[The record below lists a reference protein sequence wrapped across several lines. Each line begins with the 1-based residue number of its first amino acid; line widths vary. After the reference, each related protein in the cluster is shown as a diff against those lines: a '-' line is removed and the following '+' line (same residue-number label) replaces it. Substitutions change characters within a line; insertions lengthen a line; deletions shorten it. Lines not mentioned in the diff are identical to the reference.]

1 VDDPEIRDPDIREEL
16 SVSVG
21 DLPPDDIT
29 RSLEWKMRRFL
40 IIMRVL
46 GWFWMLLLV
55 ATTLASDDGAD
66 NLITAGAMVLATV
79 WTGVTWWVAQTESR
93 VTSTWFLMS
102 DGVVCLTI
110 ATASYAADA
119 GDLFHG
125 GYPISWLVV
134 LAYGRGM
141 GVALAGSLI
150 LVVQQSFLL
159 LQSGRSA
166 VSAAGSIVF
175 VLYAV
180 IFGWLFGMIRTSD
193 EERRV
198 AVALLTAEREANAR
212 KLERLEL
219 ANRLHDSALQTLQ
232 VIDTEAEDSERV
244 RKLARRQTRELRNLV
259 DAYALTTPRSFKT
272 ALVDVASDIED
283 LFDINV
289 SSVIRVDVE
298 MDPALEALVEAA
310 REAMTNSAKYS
321 EAGAIDLY
329 AAIEDGAVAIYVRD
343 EGRGFDVEHAR
354 QGHGLENSV
363 RGRVVAVGGNVT
375 IDSTEGHG
383 TEVRLSAPRRVVPS

>member
-1 VDDPEIRDPDIREEL
+1 MAETRTGREVIISL
-16 SVSVG
+16 G

-55 ATTLASDDGAD
+55 ATTLASDDSAD
-66 NLITAGAMVLATV
+66 RTITIGAMVLATI
-79 WTGVTWWVAQTESR
+79 WTGVTWWAAQTEAC
-93 VTSTWFLMS
+93 VTSTWFLIS

-110 ATASYAADA
+110 AAASYAADA

-150 LVVQQSFLL
+150 LVVQQSVLL

-166 VSAAGSIVF
+166 VSAVGSIVF

-193 EERRV
+193 TERRI
-198 AVALLTAEREANAR
+198 AVAELTAEREANAR
-212 KLERLEL
+212 RLERLEL
-219 ANRLHDSALQTLQ
+219 AKKLHDSVLQTLQ
-232 VIDTEAEDSERV
+232 VIDTDAEDSERV

-259 DAYALTTPRSFKT
+259 DAYASADATSLRT
-272 ALVDVASDIED
+272 ALVNVASDIEELYD
-283 LFDINV
+283 VDV
-289 SSVIRVDVE
+289 SAVIRTDID
-298 MDPALEALVEAA
+298 MDPTLGALVEAA
-310 REAMTNSAKYS
+310 REATTNSAKYS
-321 EAGAIDLY
+321 GTERIDLY
-329 AAIEDGAVAIYVRD
+329 AAIEDGAIALYVRD
-343 EGRGFDVEHAR
+343 EGRGFDVEHV
-354 QGHGLENSV
+354 QTGHGLEHSV
-363 RGRVVAVGGNVT
+363 RGWVQEVGGDVC
-375 IDSTEGHG
+375 IESTPGEG
-383 TEVRLSAPRRVVPS
+383 TEVKVSAVPTGVSS

>member
-1 VDDPEIRDPDIREEL
+1 VIISL
-16 SVSVG
+16 G

-55 ATTLASDDGAD
+55 ATTLASDDSAD
-66 NLITAGAMVLATV
+66 RTITIGAMVLATI
-79 WTGVTWWVAQTESR
+79 WTGVTWWAAQTEAR
-93 VTSTWFLMS
+93 VTSTWFLIS

-150 LVVQQSFLL
+150 LVVQQSVLL

-166 VSAAGSIVF
+166 VSAVGSIVF

-193 EERRV
+193 TERRI
-198 AVALLTAEREANAR
+198 AVAELTAEREANAR
-212 KLERLEL
+212 RLERLEL
-219 ANRLHDSALQTLQ
+219 ANKLHDSVLQTLQ
-232 VIDTEAEDSERV
+232 VIDTDAEDSERV

-259 DAYALTTPRSFKT
+259 DAYASADATSLRT
-272 ALVDVASDIED
+272 ALVNVASDIEELYD
-283 LFDINV
+283 VDV
-289 SSVIRVDVE
+289 SAVIRTDID
-298 MDPALEALVEAA
+298 MDPTLGALVEAA

-321 EAGAIDLY
+321 GTERIDLY
-329 AAIEDGAVAIYVRD
+329 AAIEDGAIAIYVRD
-343 EGRGFDVEHAR
+343 EGRGFDVEHV
-354 QGHGLENSV
+354 QTGHGLEHSV
-363 RGRVVAVGGNVT
+363 HGRVQEVGGDVC
-375 IDSTEGHG
+375 IESTPGEG
-383 TEVRLSAPRRVVPS
+383 TEVKVSAVSTGVSS

>member
-1 VDDPEIRDPDIREEL
+1 M
-16 SVSVG
+16 G

-66 NLITAGAMVLATV
+66 STITVGAMALATV
-79 WTGVTWWVAQTESR
+79 WTVVTWWAAQTESR
-93 VTSTWFLMS
+93 VTSSWFLIS
-102 DGVVCLTI
+102 DGVVCLAI
-110 ATASYAADA
+110 ATESYAADA

-150 LVVQQSFLL
+150 LVVQQSVLL

-166 VSAAGSIVF
+166 VSAVGSIVF

-180 IFGWLFGMIRTSD
+180 IFGWLFGMIRRSD
-193 EERRV
+193 KERRV
-198 AVALLTAEREANAR
+198 AVAELTAEREANAR
-212 KLERLEL
+212 RLERLEL
-219 ANRLHDSALQTLQ
+219 ANKLHDSVLQTLQ
-232 VIDTEAEDSERV
+232 VIDTDAADSDRV
-244 RKLARRQTRELRNLV
+244 RRLARHQTRELRTLV
-259 DAYALTTPRSFKT
+259 DTYASSESESFRR
-272 ALVDVASDIED
+272 ALGSVAADIGD
-283 LFDINV
+283 LFDVDV
-289 SSVIRVDVE
+289 SSVIRVDME
-298 MDPALEALVEAA
+298 MDSTLAALVEAS

-321 EAGAIDLY
+321 GTERIDLY
-329 AAIEDGAVAIYVRD
+329 AAAEDGAVAIYIRD
-343 EGRGFDVEHAR
+343 EGRGFDVEQAT

-363 RGRVVAVGGNVT
+363 RGRITEVGGDVAV
-375 IDSTEGHG
+375 DSTPGEG
-383 TEVRLSAPRRVVPS
+383 TEVKVSAVPGGAQK